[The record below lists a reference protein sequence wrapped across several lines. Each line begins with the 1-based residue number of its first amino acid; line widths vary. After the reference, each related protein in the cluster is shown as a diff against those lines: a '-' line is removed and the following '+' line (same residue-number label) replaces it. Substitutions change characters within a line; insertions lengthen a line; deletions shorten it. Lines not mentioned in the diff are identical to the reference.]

1 MDVKPEYLKLPIIID
16 IGSGIIKAG
25 ISGQDSPKT
34 IFQNYIGEPKYLKVL
49 RSFTKDN
56 QEMQE
61 QYIGSDCTK
70 YLGILKLRYPVK
82 NGIFENEQDILTVF
96 KYIFQKLEIDNEEIR
111 EHPIL
116 ITEPLLNPY
125 SNREKIASAL
135 FENLSAP
142 AIFFGSQPILSLFS
156 TSNTNGI
163 ILESGEG
170 VTQSCVVYE
179 GYSIPNSFIRNNYG
193 GRDVT
198 EYFKILLKRQGYNF
212 NTSSEFEIVRKM
224 KEEIC
229 FTAINSTSN
238 NPLSNMS
245 NNIEISNNKNKN
257 EISGN
262 TYNLPDGNSIKI
274 GEEKSLAPEI
284 LFNPSIIGSEFLSF
298 QEMIVTSI
306 NKCDIDIRKSLYSN
320 VLISGGNT
328 LFKGIQEKFHTEI
341 KYLAPKNMK
350 VKVHTPNNRLFC
362 CWTGGNVISTLEI
375 FKKMWVSREEWMEK
389 GNKSLIHVKTI

>member
-25 ISGQDSPKT
+25 ISGQESPKT
-34 IFQNYIGEPKYLKVL
+34 IFPNYIGEPKYSKVL
-49 RSFTKDN
+49 RSFSKSN
-56 QEMQE
+56 QEMKE
-61 QYIGSDCTK
+61 QYIGKDCSK

-96 KYIFQKLEIDNEEIR
+96 KYIYQNLEINNEEIR

-125 SNREKIASAL
+125 INREKIASAL

-142 AIFFGSQPILSLFS
+142 AIFFASQPILSLFS
-156 TSNTNGI
+156 TSNTSGI
-163 ILESGEG
+163 ILESGDG

-179 GYSIPNSFIRNNYG
+179 GYSIPNSYIRNNYG

-198 EYFKILLKRQGYNF
+198 EYFQTLLKKQGYSF
-212 NTSSEFEIVRKM
+212 STTSEFEIVRKM

-229 FTAINSTSN
+229 FTAIGNSNSV
-238 NPLSNMS
+238 LSNMS
-245 NNIEISNNKNKN
+245 GHLDLGGNKNKS
-257 EISGN
+257 ESSN
-262 TYNLPDGNSIKI
+262 TYNLPDGNAIKI

-284 LFNPSIIGSEFLSF
+284 LFNPSIIGSEHSSF

-306 NKCDIDIRKSLYSN
+306 NKVDIDLRKNLFN
-320 VLISGGNT
+320 NILISGGNT

-341 KYLAPKNMK
+341 KYLSPKNMK
-350 VKVHTPNNRLFC
+350 VKIHSPGNRLLS

-375 FKKMWVSREEWMEK
+375 FKKMWVTKDDWGEK
-389 GNKSLIHVKTI
+389 GNKSIIHVKTI

>member
-25 ISGQDSPKT
+25 ISGQESPKT
-34 IFQNYIGEPKYLKVL
+34 IFPNYIGEPKYSKVL
-49 RSFTKDN
+49 RSFSKDN
-56 QEMQE
+56 QEMKE
-61 QYIGSDCTK
+61 QYIGKDCSK

-96 KYIFQKLEIDNEEIR
+96 KYIYQNLEINNEEIR

-116 ITEPLLNPY
+116 ITESLLNPY

-142 AIFFGSQPILSLFS
+142 AIFFASQPILSLFS
-156 TSNTNGI
+156 TSNTSGV

-179 GYSIPNSFIRNNYG
+179 GYSIPNSYIRNNYG

-198 EYFKILLKRQGYNF
+198 DYFQTLLKKQGYSF
-212 NTSSEFEIVRKM
+212 STTSEFEIVKKI

-229 FTAINSTSN
+229 FTVVGSSSN
-238 NPLSNMS
+238 NPLSN
-245 NNIEISNNKNKN
+245 ISNLELGNKNKSESSN
-257 EISGN
+257 I
-262 TYNLPDGNSIKI
+262 YNLPDGNAIKI

-284 LFNPSIIGSEFLSF
+284 LFNPSIIGSEHLSF

-306 NKCDIDIRKSLYSN
+306 NKVDIDLRKNLFN
-320 VLISGGNT
+320 NILISGGNT

-341 KYLAPKNMK
+341 KYLSPKNMK
-350 VKVHTPNNRLFC
+350 VRIHSPGNRLLS

-375 FKKMWVSREEWMEK
+375 FKKMWVTKDDWGEK
-389 GNKSLIHVKTI
+389 GNKSIIHIKTI

>member
-25 ISGQDSPKT
+25 ISGQESPKT
-34 IFQNYIGEPKYLKVL
+34 IFPNYIGEPKYSKVL
-49 RSFTKDN
+49 RSFSKDN
-56 QEMQE
+56 QEMKE
-61 QYIGSDCTK
+61 QYIGKDCSK

-96 KYIFQKLEIDNEEIR
+96 KYIYQNLEINNEEIR

-142 AIFFGSQPILSLFS
+142 AIFFASQPILSLFS
-156 TSNTNGI
+156 TSNTSGV

-179 GYSIPNSFIRNNYG
+179 GYSIPNSYIRNNYG

-198 EYFKILLKRQGYNF
+198 DYFQTLLKKQGYSF
-212 NTSSEFEIVRKM
+212 STTSEFEIVRKI

-229 FTAINSTSN
+229 FTVVGSSSN
-238 NPLSNMS
+238 NPLSN
-245 NNIEISNNKNKN
+245 ISNLELGNKNKS
-257 EISGN
+257 ESSN
-262 TYNLPDGNSIKI
+262 TYNLPDGNAIKI

-284 LFNPSIIGSEFLSF
+284 LFNPSIIGSEHSSF

-306 NKCDIDIRKSLYSN
+306 NKVDIDLRKNLFN
-320 VLISGGNT
+320 NILISGGNT

-341 KYLAPKNMK
+341 KYLSPKNMK
-350 VKVHTPNNRLFC
+350 VRIHSPGNRLLS

-375 FKKMWVSREEWMEK
+375 FKKMLVTKDDWGEK
-389 GNKSLIHVKTI
+389 GNKSIIHIKTI

>member
-25 ISGQDSPKT
+25 ISGQESPKT
-34 IFQNYIGEPKYLKVL
+34 IFPNYIGEPKYSKVL
-49 RSFTKDN
+49 RSFSKDN
-56 QEMQE
+56 QEMKE
-61 QYIGSDCTK
+61 QYIGKDCSK

-96 KYIFQKLEIDNEEIR
+96 KYIYQNLEINNEEIR

-116 ITEPLLNPY
+116 ITESLLNPY

-142 AIFFGSQPILSLFS
+142 AIFFASQPILSLFS
-156 TSNTNGI
+156 TSNTSGV

-179 GYSIPNSFIRNNYG
+179 GYSIPNSYIRNNYG

-198 EYFKILLKRQGYNF
+198 DYFQTLLKKQGYSF
-212 NTSSEFEIVRKM
+212 STTSEFEIVKKI

-229 FTAINSTSN
+229 FTVVGSSSN
-238 NPLSNMS
+238 NPLSN
-245 NNIEISNNKNKN
+245 ISNLELGNKNKS
-257 EISGN
+257 ESSN
-262 TYNLPDGNSIKI
+262 TYNFPDGNAIKI

-284 LFNPSIIGSEFLSF
+284 LFNPSIIGSEHLSF

-306 NKCDIDIRKSLYSN
+306 NKVDIDLRKNLFN
-320 VLISGGNT
+320 NILISGGNT

-341 KYLAPKNMK
+341 KYLSPKNMK
-350 VKVHTPNNRLFC
+350 VRIHSPGNRLLS

-375 FKKMWVSREEWMEK
+375 FKKMWVTKDDWGEK
-389 GNKSLIHVKTI
+389 GNKSIIHIKTI

>member
-25 ISGQDSPKT
+25 ISGQEAPKT
-34 IFQNYIGEPKYLKVL
+34 IFPNYIGEPKYSKVL
-49 RSFTKDN
+49 RSFSKDN
-56 QEMQE
+56 QEMKE
-61 QYIGSDCTK
+61 QYIGKDCSK

-96 KYIFQKLEIDNEEIR
+96 KYIYQNLEINNEEIR

-116 ITEPLLNPY
+116 ITESLLNPY

-142 AIFFGSQPILSLFS
+142 AIFFASQPILSLFS
-156 TSNTNGI
+156 TSNTSGV

-179 GYSIPNSFIRNNYG
+179 GYSIPNSYIRNNYG

-198 EYFKILLKRQGYNF
+198 DYFQTLLKKQGYSF
-212 NTSSEFEIVRKM
+212 STTSEFEIVKKI

-229 FTAINSTSN
+229 FTVVGSSSN
-238 NPLSNMS
+238 NPLSN
-245 NNIEISNNKNKN
+245 ISNLELGNKNKS
-257 EISGN
+257 ESSN
-262 TYNLPDGNSIKI
+262 TYNLPDGNAIKI

-284 LFNPSIIGSEFLSF
+284 LFNPSIIGSEHLSF

-306 NKCDIDIRKSLYSN
+306 NKVDIDLRKNLFN
-320 VLISGGNT
+320 NILISGGNT

-341 KYLAPKNMK
+341 KYLSPKNMK
-350 VKVHTPNNRLFC
+350 VRIHSPGNRLLS

-375 FKKMWVSREEWMEK
+375 FKKMWVTKDDWGEK
-389 GNKSLIHVKTI
+389 GNKSIIHIKTI

>member
-25 ISGQDSPKT
+25 ISGQESPKT
-34 IFQNYIGEPKYLKVL
+34 IFPNYIGEPKYSKVL
-49 RSFTKDN
+49 RSFSKDN
-56 QEMQE
+56 QEMKE
-61 QYIGSDCTK
+61 QYIGKDCSK

-96 KYIFQKLEIDNEEIR
+96 KYIYQNLEINNEEIR

-142 AIFFGSQPILSLFS
+142 AIFFASQPILSLFS
-156 TSNTNGI
+156 TSNTSGV

-179 GYSIPNSFIRNNYG
+179 GYSIPNSYIRNNYG

-198 EYFKILLKRQGYNF
+198 DYFQTLLKKQGYSF
-212 NTSSEFEIVRKM
+212 STTSEFEIVRKI

-229 FTAINSTSN
+229 FTIVGSSSN
-238 NPLSNMS
+238 NPLSN
-245 NNIEISNNKNKN
+245 ISNLELGNKNKS
-257 EISGN
+257 ESSN
-262 TYNLPDGNSIKI
+262 TYNLPDGNAIKI

-284 LFNPSIIGSEFLSF
+284 LFNPSIIGSEHLSF
-298 QEMIVTSI
+298 QEMIVTST
-306 NKCDIDIRKSLYSN
+306 NKVDIDLRKNLFN
-320 VLISGGNT
+320 NILISGGNT

-341 KYLAPKNMK
+341 KYLSPKNMK
-350 VKVHTPNNRLFC
+350 VRIHSPGNRLLS

-375 FKKMWVSREEWMEK
+375 FKKMWVTKDDWGEK
-389 GNKSLIHVKTI
+389 GNKSIIHIKTI

>member
-25 ISGQDSPKT
+25 ISGQESPKT
-34 IFQNYIGEPKYLKVL
+34 IFPNYIGEPKYSKVL
-49 RSFTKDN
+49 RSFSKSN
-56 QEMQE
+56 QEMKE
-61 QYIGSDCTK
+61 QYIGKDCSK

-96 KYIFQKLEIDNEEIR
+96 KYIYQNLEINNEEIR

-142 AIFFGSQPILSLFS
+142 AIFFASQPILSLFS
-156 TSNTNGI
+156 TSNTSGV

-179 GYSIPNSFIRNNYG
+179 GYSIPNSYIRNNYG

-198 EYFKILLKRQGYNF
+198 DYFQTLLKKQGYSF
-212 NTSSEFEIVRKM
+212 STTSEFEIVKKI

-229 FTAINSTSN
+229 FTVVGSSSN
-238 NPLSNMS
+238 NPLSN
-245 NNIEISNNKNKN
+245 ISNLELGNKNKS
-257 EISGN
+257 ESAN
-262 TYNLPDGNSIKI
+262 TYNLPDGNAIKI

-284 LFNPSIIGSEFLSF
+284 LFNPSIIGSEHSSF

-306 NKCDIDIRKSLYSN
+306 NKVDIDLRKNLFN
-320 VLISGGNT
+320 NILISGGNT

-341 KYLAPKNMK
+341 KYLSPKNMK
-350 VKVHTPNNRLFC
+350 VRIHSPGNRLLS

-375 FKKMWVSREEWMEK
+375 FKKMWVTKDDWGEK
-389 GNKSLIHVKTI
+389 GNKSIIHIKTI

>member
-25 ISGQDSPKT
+25 ISGQEAPKT
-34 IFQNYIGEPKYLKVL
+34 IFPNYIGEPKYSKVL
-49 RSFTKDN
+49 RSFSKDN
-56 QEMQE
+56 QEMKE
-61 QYIGSDCTK
+61 QYIGKDCSK

-96 KYIFQKLEIDNEEIR
+96 KYIYQNLEINNEEIR

-125 SNREKIASAL
+125 INREKIASAL

-142 AIFFGSQPILSLFS
+142 AIFFASQPILSLFS
-156 TSNTNGI
+156 TSNTSGV

-170 VTQSCVVYE
+170 VTQSCIVYE
-179 GYSIPNSFIRNNYG
+179 GYSIPNSYIRNNYG

-198 EYFKILLKRQGYNF
+198 DYFQTLLKKQGYSF
-212 NTSSEFEIVRKM
+212 STTSEFEIVRKM

-229 FTAINSTSN
+229 FTAIGNSNSV
-238 NPLSNMS
+238 LSNMS
-245 NNIEISNNKNKN
+245 GHFDLGGNKNKS
-257 EISGN
+257 ESSN
-262 TYNLPDGNSIKI
+262 TYNLPDGNAIKI
-274 GEEKSLAPEI
+274 GEEKCIAPEI
-284 LFNPSIIGSEFLSF
+284 LFNPSIIGSEYLSF

-306 NKCDIDIRKSLYSN
+306 NKVDIDLRKNLYTN

-341 KYLAPKNMK
+341 KYLSPKNMK
-350 VKVHTPNNRLFC
+350 VKIHSPGNRLLS

-375 FKKMWVSREEWMEK
+375 FKKMWVTRDDWSEK
-389 GNKSLIHVKTI
+389 GNKSIIHVKTI

>member
-25 ISGQDSPKT
+25 ISGQESPKT
-34 IFQNYIGEPKYLKVL
+34 IFPNYIGEPKYSKVL
-49 RSFTKDN
+49 RSFSKSN
-56 QEMQE
+56 QEMKE
-61 QYIGSDCTK
+61 QYIGKDCSK

-96 KYIFQKLEIDNEEIR
+96 KYIYQNLEINNEEIR

-142 AIFFGSQPILSLFS
+142 AIFFASQPILSLFS
-156 TSNTNGI
+156 TSNTSGV

-179 GYSIPNSFIRNNYG
+179 GYSIPNSYIRNNYG

-198 EYFKILLKRQGYNF
+198 DYFQTLLKKQGYSF
-212 NTSSEFEIVRKM
+212 STTSEFEIVKKI

-229 FTAINSTSN
+229 FTVVGSSSN
-238 NPLSNMS
+238 NPLSN
-245 NNIEISNNKNKN
+245 ISNLELGNKNKS
-257 EISGN
+257 ESSN
-262 TYNLPDGNSIKI
+262 TYNLPDGNAIKI

-284 LFNPSIIGSEFLSF
+284 LFNPSIIGSEHSSF

-306 NKCDIDIRKSLYSN
+306 NKVDIDLRKNLFN
-320 VLISGGNT
+320 NILISGGNT

-341 KYLAPKNMK
+341 KYLSPKNMK
-350 VKVHTPNNRLFC
+350 VRIHSPGNRLLS

-375 FKKMWVSREEWMEK
+375 FKKMWVTKDDWGEK
-389 GNKSLIHVKTI
+389 GNKSIIHIKTI